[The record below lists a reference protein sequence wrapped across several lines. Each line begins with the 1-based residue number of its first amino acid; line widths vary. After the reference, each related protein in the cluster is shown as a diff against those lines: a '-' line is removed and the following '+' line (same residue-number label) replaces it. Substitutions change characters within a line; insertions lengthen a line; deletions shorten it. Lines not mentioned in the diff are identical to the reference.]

1 MKELERYF
9 LQQLKE
15 QYQSTMKFLRDF
27 KEEDFQE
34 RHFGV
39 FNDFITRLHRKEVL
53 DGQVREI
60 LAEMIFQ
67 IDTQQPSPSV
77 LPPRPIKSHWI
88 VHCRCGS
95 TFDETPLVQCYACQ
109 VKSSPLS
116 HSLAISPSS
125 YGNMS
130 PVW

>member
-9 LQQLKE
+9 LQQLKV
-15 QYQSTMKFLRDF
+15 QYQSTMNFLPDF
-27 KEEDFQE
+27 NEDDFQE
-34 RHFGV
+34 KHLGIFK
-39 FNDFITRLHRKEVL
+39 DFISRLHGKEVL

-77 LPPRPIKSHWI
+77 SPPPRIIKSNWI

-95 TFDETPLVQCYACQ
+95 TIDETPLVQCYACQ
-109 VKSSPLS
+109 VKSSFPSFLPDS
-116 HSLAISPSS
+116 HFSP
-125 YGNMS
+125 
-130 PVW
+130 